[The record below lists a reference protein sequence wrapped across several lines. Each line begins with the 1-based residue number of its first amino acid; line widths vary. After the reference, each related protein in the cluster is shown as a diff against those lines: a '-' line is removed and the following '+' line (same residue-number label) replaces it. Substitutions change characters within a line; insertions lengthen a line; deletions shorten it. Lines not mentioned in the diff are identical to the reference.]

1 MTPLDTIFDVLE
13 FIFSKEAL
21 QEQFRLACG
30 ENTYKKASFLLSHR
44 RIRLV
49 LSSDL
54 LFSLQE
60 QAKNKHGVI
69 TTLESYPGSD
79 MFSPGL
85 FLIPGEIIE
94 ENKVVLEHLV
104 SVVNTCNNRYNEGL
118 ITASEAVAAITLAV
132 AYAETESV

>member
-1 MTPLDTIFDVLE
+1 MMPLDTIFDVLE

-60 QAKNKHGVI
+60 QAKNEHGVI

-85 FLIPGEIIE
+85 FLIPGEIV
-94 ENKVVLEHLV
+94 KD
-104 SVVNTCNNRYNEGL
+104 
-118 ITASEAVAAITLAV
+118 
-132 AYAETESV
+132 